1 MNRVKGGNYMGNE
14 YRKLV
19 RSRTNR
25 TFCGVCG
32 GIGEYLNVDPTLVR
46 LVWLLCS
53 MVSCGTGLVVYL
65 VAALI
70 IPEDDSIVG

>member
-1 MNRVKGGNYMGNE
+1 MGND

-32 GIGEYLNVDPTLVR
+32 GIGEYLNVDPTLIR
-46 LVWLLCS
+46 LVWLLCT
-53 MVSCGTGLVVYL
+53 MVSCGTGLVVYIA
-65 VAALI
+65 AALI
-70 IPEDDSIVG
+70 IPEES

>member
-1 MNRVKGGNYMGNE
+1 MGND

-32 GIGEYLNVDPTLVR
+32 GIGEYLNVDPTLIR

-53 MVSCGTGLVVYL
+53 LVSCGTGLIVYIA
-65 VAALI
+65 AALI

>member
-1 MNRVKGGNYMGNE
+1 MNNDF
-14 YRKLV
+14 RKLV

-32 GIGEYLNVDPTLVR
+32 GIGEYLNVDPTLIR

-53 MVSCGTGLVVYL
+53 LVSCGTGLIVYIA
-65 VAALI
+65 AALI
-70 IPEDDSIVG
+70 IPEDDNIVG